1 MISPCRRN
9 SNPVAAV
16 VLVVLVVLRPEEK
29 LLRQAA
35 GLVAV
40 DPAGLVAVPEA
51 LAASAAVLRQ
61 NR

>member
-1 MISPCRRN
+1 
-9 SNPVAAV
+9 VAAV